1 MTLHKV
7 WVKTNKCELQQREWV
22 VITHSYIIAQDS
34 QTTGN
39 TSRVTRYF
47 NLHNILKV
55 GHSFITPKYIRYGD
69 SLQYTGSEV
78 MLTQSLIVVTHP
90 IGTRKLSHL

>member
-1 MTLHKV
+1 M
-7 WVKTNKCELQQREWV
+7 CQLQLREWV

-47 NLHNILKV
+47 NLHHILKV
-55 GHSFITPKYIRYGD
+55 GHITN
-69 SLQYTGSEV
+69 
-78 MLTQSLIVVTHP
+78 
-90 IGTRKLSHL
+90 